1 MNSKSIPSNPDLD
14 DVKANSPANGV
25 RPATKDEHERS
36 ARHAASTDKRKPKAN
51 WAWADG
57 SRHFDWMDWHTHS
70 ALPIPTDFD
79 L

>member
-1 MNSKSIPSNPDLD
+1 M
-14 DVKANSPANGV
+14 KATTTTNGIHPAAKV
-25 RPATKDEHERS
+25 EH
-36 ARHAASTDKRKPKAN
+36 ARHAESTEKRKPKAN

-70 ALPIPTDFD
+70 ALSISTGFD